1 MGWLFDKCQ
10 VNLLIFWQSW
20 LLPLCSCI
28 LWDFVMNSY
37 RSVKQLFFCDLSTA
51 FYHFNVPRERKVW
64 KECAFFFNKSKYCF
78 FFLCSNLIKYS
89 DQAVCLWKVS
99 ICMEHRG
106 ITSEVVIYS
115 PWEKKQRI
123 YWIGL
128 CYFAVQ
134 YMLKHPPCKY
144 RLITINNQLILLF

>member
-51 FYHFNVPRERKVW
+51 FYHFNVPLERKDW

-115 PWEKKQRI
+115 PWKKNRGFIELDFVTLQCSI
-123 YWIGL
+123 CLNIHHASTDWS
-128 CYFAVQ
+128 
-134 YMLKHPPCKY
+134 
-144 RLITINNQLILLF
+144 QLTTN